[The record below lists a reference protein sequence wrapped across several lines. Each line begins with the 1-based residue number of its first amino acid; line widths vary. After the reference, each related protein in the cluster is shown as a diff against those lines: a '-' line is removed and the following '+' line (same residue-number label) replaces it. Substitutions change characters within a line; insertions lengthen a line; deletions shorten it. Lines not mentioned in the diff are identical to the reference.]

1 MANLS
6 RGAILQ
12 GYREVVEEF
21 GLEARGLVCEA
32 GLPAECLTDP
42 DIKLSSNAAFELLE
56 STALRFGITDLGL
69 RMAEKR
75 RFSTLGA
82 IGLVMREQPN
92 VGSALRMLTD
102 HVWAHVEGVSM
113 AFETSDDLVILLP
126 AIEHARD
133 THVRQAMEL
142 TVAVLVNLLHRFL
155 GADWRPEMVCFS
167 HGRTAKAARY
177 LRIFGQTPLFDQE
190 RTMLVVKAAD
200 LAAEIPNA
208 DPASAHELARYLE
221 FIEGER
227 STDFAAKVR
236 LLINQML
243 PGARC
248 NADGVSQR
256 LGINRR
262 TLHRKLAAQGTTFE
276 QLVQQIRI
284 ELALKYV
291 GTKHHSLTEVAHLLG
306 FAHLSGF
313 SRWRR
318 RWLLPDNAARDTR
331 PALRP

>member
-1 MANLS
+1 MSNLS

-92 VGSALRMLTD
+92 VGRALRMLTD
-102 HVWAHVEGVSM
+102 HIWAHVERVSM
-113 AFETSDDLVILLP
+113 AFETSDDLVLLLP
-126 AIEHARD
+126 AIEHPLD

-167 HGRTAKAARY
+167 HGRMAKAARY
-177 LRIFGQTPLFDQE
+177 ARTFGHAPLFEQE

-200 LAAEIPNA
+200 LAAEIPDA
-208 DPASAHELARYLE
+208 DPVSAHELARYLE
-221 FIEGER
+221 FVEGER
-227 STDFAAKVR
+227 GPDFAAKVR
-236 LLINQML
+236 TLIRQML
-243 PGARC
+243 PGGNCQAITV
-248 NADGVSQR
+248 AQR
-256 LGINRR
+256 LGMSRR
-262 TLHRKLAAQGTTFE
+262 TLHRKLAAQGTNFE
-276 QLVQQIRI
+276 HQVQQTRI
-284 ELALKYV
+284 ELAGNYI
-291 GTKHHSLTEVAHLLG
+291 GAEHRSLTEAAHLLG

-318 RWLLPDNAARDTR
+318 RWLLPDAAGAGPSTR
-331 PALRP
+331 N